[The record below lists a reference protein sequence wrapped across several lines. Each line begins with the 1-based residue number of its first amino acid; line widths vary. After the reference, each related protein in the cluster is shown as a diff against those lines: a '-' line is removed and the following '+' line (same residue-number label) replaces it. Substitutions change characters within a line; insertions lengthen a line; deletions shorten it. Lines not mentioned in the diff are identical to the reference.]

1 MFLAAAFVAAVL
13 TAPPPRAPF
22 TQNNSQCLHVAG
34 QESEE
39 QRQRRVA
46 ALTATRAINSA
57 QAAYSAKNNRSYA
70 TREQLAA
77 WVDANGA
84 NLAEGAD
91 VVPGF
96 TLTFDTTPKGYWF
109 EIADTTDP
117 CAFRFISNQ
126 RGLIFTAQPI
136 R

>member
-1 MFLAAAFVAAVL
+1 MFLTAAFIAAML
-13 TAPPPRAPF
+13 TAPARAPF
-22 TQNNSQCLHVAG
+22 AQNNSQCLHVAG

-39 QRQRRVA
+39 QRQRRIA

-70 TREQLAA
+70 TREQLAG
-77 WVDANGA
+77 WVDANNA

-109 EIADTTDP
+109 EIVDTTDP
-117 CAFRFISNQ
+117 CGFRFISNQ